1 VGESESDSE
10 PGRGDADPPELAAV
24 AERLSELQQ
33 RKRATVRWH
42 MSRDTAERAI
52 AAIAGAPRPKR
63 SGPGKSRR
71 RRRHK
76 KLL

>member
-1 VGESESDSE
+1 VSESDSE
-10 PGRGDADPPELAAV
+10 QGRGEADPPELPAV
-24 AERLSELQQ
+24 AERLNELQQ
-33 RKRATVRWH
+33 RKRETVRWH

-52 AAIAGAPRPKR
+52 AAIAGVPRSKR